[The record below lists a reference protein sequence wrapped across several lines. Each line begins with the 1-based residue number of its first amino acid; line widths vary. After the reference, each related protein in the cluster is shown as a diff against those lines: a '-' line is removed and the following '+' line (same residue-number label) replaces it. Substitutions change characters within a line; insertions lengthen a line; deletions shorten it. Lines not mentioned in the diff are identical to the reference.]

1 MKVEVFMTQ
10 ATIFFGHGSP
20 MNAIEDNQFSRQW
33 REIGA
38 SLPQAKAILV
48 VSAHYE
54 TDGVKIACAQNQ
66 KTIHDFY
73 GFPDELFAVQY
84 PARGDF
90 VLARRIIEILGE
102 GEIDENW
109 GLDHGAWSVL
119 VHTHPQPEMPI
130 LQLSLDRKKSAQEHY
145 NLAKK
150 LAILRDEGVL
160 IIASGDIVHNL
171 RTINWRGGAY
181 DWAQK
186 FNDEI
191 VAAVAQ
197 EDHEKVIN
205 FATLDGAKMA
215 VPTNEHFLP
224 LLYLLALQRD
234 SDKTEIFNNEID
246 LGSISMTGI
255 MFSED

>member
-1 MKVEVFMTQ
+1 MQKSQ
-10 ATIFFGHGSP
+10 LIQPAIFFGHGSP
-20 MNAIEDNQFSRQW
+20 MNAIEDNHFSRKW

-38 SLPQAKAILV
+38 NLPPAQAILV

-54 TDGVKIACAQNQ
+54 TNGVKIACSQNK

-90 VLARRIIEILGE
+90 TLARKIIEILGE

-119 VHTHPQPEMPI
+119 VHTHPQPKMPI
-130 LQLSLDRKKSAQEHY
+130 LQLSLDRKKSPQQHY
-145 NLAKK
+145 EMAKK
-150 LAILRDEGVL
+150 LSILREEGVL

-191 VAAVAQ
+191 IAAIVQ
-197 EDHEKVIN
+197 SDHEKIIN

-215 VPTNEHFLP
+215 VPTDEHFLP
-224 LLYLLALQRD
+224 LLYILALKREED
-234 SDKTEIFNNEID
+234 RVEIFNNEID
-246 LGSISMTGI
+246 LGSIAMAGI
-255 MFSED
+255 AFLN